1 MRPAKM
7 TITLGWAVVA
17 IGGLA
22 WNPAA
27 AGTSPPATGL
37 CTVGVGVGIPRGT
50 LIEPCEVGSS
60 EVLGSMPTSRTTQSP
75 PPSPAGT

>member
-7 TITLGWAVVA
+7 TNLLCWAAVA

-22 WNPAA
+22 WNAAA
-27 AGTSPPATGL
+27 AGTYPPATGL

-50 LIEPCEVGSS
+50 VIEPCEVGSS
-60 EVLGSMPTSRTTQSP
+60 EVLGSMPTSRTAQSP